1 MPAHTQI
8 HAVISDTTSVQ
19 NGTLEGRKVKVS
31 MCIGFNVLRATCHTV
46 RLWEDSLGIQMVVDK
61 KIQLYICQS
70 VFQNAHT
77 YICTYIH
84 THTLTY
90 ILTYIHT
97 DVFVCVIGSDG
108 EKERRHVRTYEDFVA
123 YTYVCTI
130 ILLLLYIHM
139 Y

>member
-1 MPAHTQI
+1 MSHCKTMGRQFGNTNGSGQENTTLYMP
-8 HAVISDTTSVQ
+8 
-19 NGTLEGRKVKVS
+19 VS
-31 MCIGFNVLRATCHTV
+31 LS
-46 RLWEDSLGIQMVVDK
+46 E
-61 KIQLYICQS
+61 
-70 VFQNAHT
+70 
-77 YICTYIH
+77 CTYIH
-84 THTLTY
+84 M
-90 ILTYIHT
+90 YIHT